1 MVQGPTP
8 SRGPVFLATCVLAC
22 LVCAVFFAVV
32 GFEFIESD
40 VTDQVVNNPNIR
52 GLSGE
57 NLKHILTSRCVTSY
71 YPVRT
76 LTYAVDY
83 QIWGLEPIG
92 FKLTNGLIHLANVLL
107 VFWLTLR
114 LPRGWATAEGSTR
127 AWWNTCVAAFSAGIF
142 AIHPV
147 VVEPVAWVAGR
158 EELLMTLG
166 ALGCIHFHLTA
177 RRPNQ
182 DAEETRRA
190 LACYFAAAV
199 CCAMAC
205 LSNAVGAVIP
215 VLIVAWDMLTLTG
228 PRLRPI
234 LFGTA
239 SLWAIGLLTFLL
251 KGPGSDAILAR
262 EVGAFSAQRLMLVM
276 NVYWLNLKTLAWP
289 TDLSLSYELLRPESF
304 LNGEVILGGIAVCL
318 TGIVLW
324 KLRRAKL
331 VLFGVLWFGLALG
344 PTSQIMPHHIHRADR
359 FLYLPFVGLALALAA
374 GLRPLENVLKRRTT
388 AVAVVAIG
396 VWSVLGIL
404 SWAQVQSWRSSVS
417 LWEKCVLAEPD
428 NPVAHRA
435 LADGLAKRGQFDRAI
450 PHYETALR
458 LEPVYIDA
466 LGNFAYY
473 LVTSDNDALRDDAR
487 AVKLAE
493 RGCNLTKWRD
503 RDLRRTLAMAYT
515 NCAITRQ
522 RDLQFRPAIQFY
534 HKAIEADADYDMA
547 LFNLAFLLATCAD
560 AQLRNAD
567 EAVRLAERACQMVE
581 HPNPVRLSILA
592 AAYAEAARFEQAVA
606 TVENAIQRSQANG
619 NRRYTEELRRQLKLY
634 QQHSTYSQA
643 ANKGP

>member
-8 SRGPVFLATCVLAC
+8 SRGPIFMAACALVC

-52 GLSGE
+52 GLSAQ

-83 QIWGLEPIG
+83 QIWGLEPTG
-92 FKLTNGLIHLANVLL
+92 FKLTNGLIHSANVLL

-114 LPRGWATAEGSTR
+114 LLRGWTSAEGSAR
-127 AWWNTCVAAFSAGIF
+127 AWWDVCVAAFSAGIF

-177 RRPNQ
+177 RRLNQ

-190 LACYFAAAV
+190 LACYFAAAL

-215 VLIVAWDMLTLTG
+215 LLIVAWDMLTLAG
-228 PRLRPI
+228 PRFRRI

-262 EVGAFSAQRLMLVM
+262 EVEAFSAQRLMLVM
-276 NVYWLNLKTLAWP
+276 NVYWLNLRTLAWP

-344 PTSQIMPHHIHRADR
+344 PTLQIMPHHIHRADR
-359 FLYLPFVGLALALAA
+359 FLYLPLVGLALVVGA
-374 GLRPLENVLKRRTT
+374 GLRPLENALKGRTT
-388 AVAVVAIG
+388 AAAVAAIG
-396 VWSVLGIL
+396 VWSVLSIL
-404 SWAQVQSWRSSVS
+404 SWAQVQSWRNSVS
-417 LWEKCVLAEPD
+417 LWEKCVLAEPN

-435 LADGLAKRGQFDRAI
+435 LADGLAKRGQLDRAI

-458 LEPVYIDA
+458 LEPVYVDA
-466 LGNFAYY
+466 LRNFAFY
-473 LVTSDNDALRDDAR
+473 LVTCDDDTLRDDNR
-487 AVKLAE
+487 AVTLAE
-493 RGCNLTKWRD
+493 QGCELTKWRD

-515 NCAITRQ
+515 NCAITLQ

-534 HKAIEADADYDMA
+534 RQAIEADPDYDMA
-547 LFNLAFLLATCAD
+547 LFNLAFLLATCTD
-560 AQLRNAD
+560 KELRKAD
-567 EAVRLAERACQMVE
+567 EAVRLAERACAVVE
-581 HPNPVRLSILA
+581 HPNPIRLSILA

-619 NRRYTEELRRQLKLY
+619 NHRYTEELQRQLKLY
-634 QQHSTYSQA
+634 QEHSTYSHA